1 MSRTILLS
9 LFCLFF
15 ALSSLNSQININ
27 YSNNGVNVD
36 FDVQRSL
43 NSDISPLNTYF
54 DSTSNSHKIHF
65 KYAAPD
71 KHILKIS
78 DSGEN
83 INPETTFLGNRRG
96 VMIFN
101 SVFEINNSSDIKI
114 ELQYEV
120 KNISEGSSEFYDDLI
135 NAKHALNFKQHS
147 ASSDKNDKLLSADW
161 FDQNKDYL
169 LIETDKDA
177 PAIVSFS
184 DILAVMPDLAGKSS
198 GSLHL
203 LHKGTKYPIYIDDND
218 GKISAD
224 DRLIFLG
231 KRAHGDTTW
240 YDFYTK
246 DEPFYLYYDA
256 SEVSE
261 RLELKQLPTSAD
273 TDIDVVEMSNFYQ
286 IHEQYYDGHSYNT
299 DKVEKEGWMS
309 LFFHPLNGKNFFSKN
324 IYIEPSQKCK

>member
-1 MSRTILLS
+1 M
-9 LFCLFF
+9 
-15 ALSSLNSQININ
+15 
-27 YSNNGVNVD
+27 
-36 FDVQRSL
+36 
-43 NSDISPLNTYF
+43 
-54 DSTSNSHKIHF
+54 
-65 KYAAPD
+65 
-71 KHILKIS
+71 
-78 DSGEN
+78 
-83 INPETTFLGNRRG
+83 
-96 VMIFN
+96 
-101 SVFEINNSSDIKI
+101 
-114 ELQYEV
+114 
-120 KNISEGSSEFYDDLI
+120 I

-256 SEVSE
+256 LLFALLLRALNTSKLILILSVSKV
-261 RLELKQLPTSAD
+261 LEFFIVASKQATGIS
-273 TDIDVVEMSNFYQ
+273 
-286 IHEQYYDGHSYNT
+286 
-299 DKVEKEGWMS
+299 W
-309 LFFHPLNGKNFFSKN
+309 
-324 IYIEPSQKCK
+324 